1 MQQPVKR
8 PLQMPEPIPDSEA
21 ERTEQAMAM
30 IGEIPS
36 WPLSLSE
43 LTTFE
48 AEIVTELRDGK
59 ACTRTRFKIIRDA
72 YQRIKKKNAK

>member
-1 MQQPVKR
+1 MSARTTALVSS
-8 PLQMPEPIPDSEA
+8 EPDATAREA
-21 ERTEQAMAM
+21 PASDA
-30 IGEIPS
+30 GAD
-36 WPLSLSE
+36 SE

-48 AEIVTELRDGK
+48 AEIVAELRDGK